1 MAAPRIPSIWD
12 LPEVDEELLQR
23 DLAEQSAAEDSD
35 DESDGAPEDPDSAA
49 EDPDSAEED
58 PDTGM
63 VFEQPEPIF
72 EQPGPDPVAEQP
84 ALAPI
89 ETSVHTVWGRM
100 RAGNGP
106 TFREVKD
113 VLEKI
118 PDKVTIA
125 AIDGEGYS
133 GHAKHEDV
141 MGQLLEMPDVCG
153 IVRVMR
159 RLKGDHT
166 LWCFFK
172 ADGTFRVLRT
182 GRPEGFLGIAEPIFE
197 APCRGKDHP
206 DGYMSNHCFLACSEL
221 GKGRPNFVDYVES
234 LL

>member
-23 DLAEQSAAEDSD
+23 DLAEQSAAE
-35 DESDGAPEDPDSAA
+35 ESDAEDPAESDAEDPAESDA
-49 EDPDSAEED
+49 EDPDS
-58 PDTGM
+58 GM
-63 VFEQPEPIF
+63 VFEQPE
-72 EQPGPDPVAEQP
+72 VLEQP
-84 ALAPI
+84 ALDPI
-89 ETSVHTVWGRM
+89 ETSVHTVWGRI

-113 VLEKI
+113 ILEKI

-125 AIDGEGYS
+125 AIDPSGYS

-172 ADGTFRVLRT
+172 EDGTSRVLRT
-182 GRPEGFLGIAEPIFE
+182 GRPEGFLGVQEPIFD

-206 DGYMSNHCFLACSEL
+206 AGYMSNHCFLACAEL
-221 GKGRPNFVDYVES
+221 GKGRPNFVDYVEA

>member
-23 DLAEQSAAEDSD
+23 DLAEQSAAE
-35 DESDGAPEDPDSAA
+35 ESDAEGPVESDAEGPES
-49 EDPDSAEED
+49 
-58 PDTGM
+58 GM
-63 VFEQPEPIF
+63 VFEQPALGPI
-72 EQPGPDPVAEQP
+72 D
-84 ALAPI
+84 
-89 ETSVHTVWGRM
+89 TSVHTVWGRI

-106 TFREVKD
+106 TFQEVKD

-125 AIDGEGYS
+125 SIDPSGYS

-172 ADGTFRVLRT
+172 ADGAFRVLRT
-182 GRPEGFLGIAEPIFE
+182 GRPEGFLGIDEPIFDT
-197 APCRGKDHP
+197 PCRGSNHP
-206 DGYMSNHCFLACSEL
+206 AGYMSNHGFLTCMEL